1 MLKNKKVLFVCVH
14 NAGRSQIAEVFFNKL
29 AAVKATAFSAGMS
42 PASSINP
49 KVMKVMQEIGID
61 LSQQKPKPLTPELVE
76 KADLVVSM
84 GCGMENICPAAFV
97 ETEDWDLEDPSEK
110 PLEKVREIRDQIK
123 ARVTELWNRVQN

>member
-29 AAVKATAFSAGMS
+29 AAGKATAFSAGMS
-42 PASSINP
+42 AASSINP

-61 LSQQKPKPLTPELVE
+61 LSRQKPKQLTPELVE
-76 KADLVVSM
+76 EADLVVSM

-110 PLEKVREIRDQIK
+110 PQEKAREIRDQIK

>member
-29 AAVKATAFSAGMS
+29 AAGKATAFSAGMS